1 MLETMTKDRTVKPWA
16 QSLAESLLLH
26 GVTWVAQV
34 PDEVTGDVLNRLESD
49 AHCTVLTVTR
59 EEEGVGLLAGVSLSG
74 ERSALIVQA
83 SGIGN
88 SLNAL
93 ASLCVP
99 CKIPLL
105 LIISERGGL
114 HEFNPCQVPL
124 GKNVDRLLDAI
135 GVQTFRIAD
144 RASVSDIVT
153 GAVTLAFS
161 TQQPVA
167 LVLTSTLTGGR

>member
-1 MLETMTKDRTVKPWA
+1 MLEAATRVATAQPWA
-16 QSLAESLLLH
+16 HVLADALLSH
-26 GVTWVAQV
+26 GVSWVAQV
-34 PDEVTGDVLNRLESD
+34 PDEVTGDLLDRLD
-49 AHCTVLTVTR
+49 AAANCTVLTVTR
-59 EEEGVGLLAGVSLSG
+59 EEEGVGVLAGVALSG
-74 ERSALIVQA
+74 ARSALIVQA

-93 ASLCVP
+93 GSLCVP
-99 CKIPLL
+99 CKIPFLL
-105 LIISERGGL
+105 VISERGGL

-124 GKNVDRLLDAI
+124 GKNVDGLLEAI
-135 GVQTFRIAD
+135 GVQTFRVVDAPSIPD
-144 RASVSDIVT
+144 TVT